1 MGSEIYTYQI
11 IADAENDIDEIV
23 KHISVVLSNP
33 EAAEKF
39 LADLEQKLE
48 QLCEMPK
55 MGKIVENEFNK
66 RKDFR
71 RVIINN
77 YDLYYFINDEDR
89 IINVLRVVSARRDQ
103 HLILS
108 SIIK

>member
-1 MGSEIYTYQI
+1 MGSEIYIYQI

-39 LADLEQKLE
+39 LTDLEQKLE

-77 YDLYYFINDEDR
+77 YDLYY
-89 IINVLRVVSARRDQ
+89 NVLRVVSARRDQ
-103 HLILS
+103 HLIIS
-108 SIIK
+108 SIIN

>member
-1 MGSEIYTYQI
+1 MGSEIYIYQI

-39 LADLEQKLE
+39 LTDLEQKLE

-103 HLILS
+103 HLIIS
-108 SIIK
+108 SIIN

>member
-11 IADAENDIDEIV
+11 VADAENDIDQIV
-23 KHISVVLSNP
+23 KYISVVLSNP

-39 LADLEQKLE
+39 LTDLEKKLD

-55 MGKIVENEFNK
+55 IGKFVENEFNM

-71 RVIINN
+71 YVIINN
-77 YDLYYFINDEDR
+77 YDLYYFVNDEDKM
-89 IINVLRVVSARRDQ
+89 INVLRVVSARRDQ
-103 HLILS
+103 RLIIS
-108 SIIK
+108 SMID